1 MNRRRCLAVV
11 LPVLPWLMLSAC
23 GGNNGTSPLE
33 LTHLATSDLGPVPA
47 RTLVIRTAAAWA
59 AFWDAHPY
67 PRGAVPA
74 PPVDFERH
82 AVAGVFAGTK
92 PRCQRLEIAS
102 GERQDGVVTL
112 RWRIVT
118 FGQSTPSSCIG
129 SDFFDLNL
137 ADMVLIPADVQDVR
151 FLEEGI

>member
-1 MNRRRCLAVV
+1 MHRRRVIVGMPLLLLLA
-11 LPVLPWLMLSAC
+11 LPAC
-23 GGNNGTSPLE
+23 GGGDEVSPLE